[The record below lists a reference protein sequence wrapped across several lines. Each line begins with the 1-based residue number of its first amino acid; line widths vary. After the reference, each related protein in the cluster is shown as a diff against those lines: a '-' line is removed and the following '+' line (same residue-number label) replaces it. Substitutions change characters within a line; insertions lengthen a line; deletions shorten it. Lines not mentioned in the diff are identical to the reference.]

1 MDNQDSPSEG
11 SQDIPGVASAYQVE
25 GLLVVVHFL
34 VLPVAI
40 LDLEEPGPVLL
51 EHQAEVVP
59 FQDVVGSPGNPL
71 EDSQGSPEVAWELS
85 L

>member
-1 MDNQDSPSEG
+1 MTYG
-11 SQDIPGVASAYQVE
+11 SQDILGVASAYQADGPGQ